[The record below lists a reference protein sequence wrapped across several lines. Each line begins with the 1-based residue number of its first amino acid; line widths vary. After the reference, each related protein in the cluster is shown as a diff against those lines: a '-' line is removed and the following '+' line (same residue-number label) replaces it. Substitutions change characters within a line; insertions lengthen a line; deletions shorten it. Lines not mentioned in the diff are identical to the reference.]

1 MNIFYTSIIY
11 IVTIILLGLSFM
23 KDKKKTFL
31 ALKKAWKM
39 FITVLPQFLAIL
51 LLVGLILAV
60 FEKETIQKVIG
71 TESGVIGMI
80 ISSLIGTISL
90 IPVLIAFPIA
100 SELLQNGAGLMQI
113 TVFISTLTT
122 VGFVTLPLE
131 SRYLG
136 KKVAVL
142 RNMFAFLFSFV
153 VSFIIGAVLS

>member
-1 MNIFYTSIIY
+1 MDRIFTYIIY
-11 IVTIILLGLSFM
+11 VMTIILLGLSFI
-23 KDKKKTFL
+23 KDKKKTLL
-31 ALKKAWKM
+31 ALKKAWTM

-51 LLVGLILAV
+51 LLVGLFLAG
-60 FEKETIQKVIG
+60 FEEETIQKIIG

-80 ISSLIGTISL
+80 ITSLIGTIAL

-100 SELLQNGAGLMQI
+100 SELIQNGAGLMQI

-131 SRYLG
+131 SKYLG

-142 RNMFAFLFSFV
+142 RNMLAFSFSFV
-153 VSFIIGAVLS
+153 VSFIIGVVLI

>member
-1 MNIFYTSIIY
+1 MNIYYTCIIY
-11 IVTIILLGLSFM
+11 IITIILLGLSFR
-23 KDKKKTFL
+23 KDRKKTFL

-60 FEKETIQKVIG
+60 FEQETIQKVIG

-136 KKVAVL
+136 KKVTVL
-142 RNMFAFLFSFV
+142 RNTLAFLFSFV
-153 VSFIIGAVLS
+153 VSFIIGAVLA